1 MTDLHGNTLKG
12 LVKGGGIR
20 LSYSK
25 NPLGVRTPTSAS
37 SSGSA
42 LQQQQL
48 QNMQAVHTA
57 EIVPPHHRMSFRRE
71 DLNSPGNT
79 YNNFLASP
87 PPRFLTSQ
95 QVGGASFL
103 GPSSPP
109 SSSSINN
116 FMRPTGSMNAFTY
129 GLATI
134 PSDIGGASVPPS
146 GFLPFGL
153 KDQHDTIPDQS
164 AVSDETLH
172 QQ

>member
-1 MTDLHGNTLKG
+1 MSDLHGNTLKG

-37 SSGSA
+37 STGPA

-48 QNMQAVHTA
+48 QNMQAVHNA
-57 EIVPPHHRMSFRRE
+57 ENAPHHHRMILRRE
-71 DLNSPGNT
+71 DPNSPGNT

-109 SSSSINN
+109 SSSSVN

-129 GLATI
+129 GLTTI
-134 PSDIGGASVPPS
+134 PSDIGGASVSPN

-164 AVSDETLH
+164 SVSDETLH
-172 QQ
+172 